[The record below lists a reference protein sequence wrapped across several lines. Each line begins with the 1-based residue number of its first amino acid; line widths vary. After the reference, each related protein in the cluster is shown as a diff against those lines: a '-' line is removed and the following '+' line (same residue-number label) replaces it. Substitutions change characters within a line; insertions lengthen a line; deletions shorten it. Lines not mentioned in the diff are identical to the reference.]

1 MMFDRVLLDR
11 RTLLKSAA
19 AAGAVTAFDAKARF
33 AFAATDRRLVV
44 VILRGALDGLAAAPP
59 HGDKDYAA
67 VRGALA
73 LQTNGTG
80 AIHDLDGFFGLNPA
94 FTNLKGLYDAKQLV
108 VFHNICS
115 PYRDRSHFDCQNVL
129 EGGGTSPH
137 LLQDGWLNRALAPM
151 GLAQGEGA
159 LAIAQTPPL
168 MLSGKIQTASWM
180 PAVLPQPDELFLN
193 QVRALYAN
201 DAALKASLSSALALQ
216 ASAQNAMDDP
226 ASKNMQPGPDGK
238 PRTGGA
244 YGDLT
249 PLFQGAGK
257 LLAAPDGPRVA
268 TLEASG
274 WDTHVAEG
282 TADGQLARRLTALD
296 AAIDA
301 MRVAM
306 GPDVWNKTAVVM
318 ATEFG
323 RTVHPNGS
331 GGTDHG
337 TGGAAFLFG
346 GAVAGGTVKAE
357 WVGLSSGALKDGRDQ
372 PARTDLRALFKGVLA
387 DQMGVPKSAL
397 ENTIFPDSSSAMPMK
412 GLIRA

>member
-1 MMFDRVLLDR
+1 MSFDYRVHFDRR
-11 RTLLKSAA
+11 MFLKSAA
-19 AAGAVTAFDAKARF
+19 AAGTVTAFNAKVRF
-33 AFAATDRRLVV
+33 AFAATPGDRRLVV
-44 VILRGALDGLAAAPP
+44 VILRGALDGLAAVPP
-59 HGDKDYAA
+59 HGDKDYAD
-67 VRGALA
+67 VRGSLA
-73 LQTNGTG
+73 LQITGAG

-94 FTNLKGLYDAKQLV
+94 FTNLKGLYDAKQLI

-115 PYRDRSHFDCQNVL
+115 PYRDRSHFDGQNVL
-129 EGGGTSPH
+129 EAGGASPH
-137 LLQDGWLNRALAPM
+137 LLQDGWLNRALVPM
-151 GLAQGEGA
+151 GLTNGDGA

-168 MLSGKIQTASWM
+168 MLSGKVQTASWM
-180 PAVLPQPDELFLN
+180 PAVLPAPDELFLD
-193 QVRALYAN
+193 QVRALYAS

-216 ASAQNAMDDP
+216 ASAQSAMDDP
-226 ASKNMQPGPDGK
+226 TSKSMQPGK
-238 PRTGGA
+238 GGA

-257 LLAAPDGPRVA
+257 LLAAPNGPRVA

-282 TADGQLARRLTALD
+282 VADGQLARRLAALD

-346 GAVAGGTVKAE
+346 GAVAGGSVKAE
-357 WVGLSSGALKDGRDQ
+357 WVGLGSGVLKDGRDQ

-387 DQMGVPKSAL
+387 EQMGVSNTAL
-397 ENTIFPDSSSAMPMK
+397 ESRIFPDSSSASPIK
-412 GLIRA
+412 GLIRV

>member
-1 MMFDRVLLDR
+1 MPFDR
-11 RTLLKSAA
+11 RTLLKTLAA
-19 AAGAVTAFDAKARF
+19 TGTFAAVGTQARF
-33 AFAATDRRLVV
+33 AFATTPNDRRLVV
-44 VILRGALDGLAAAPP
+44 VILRGALDGLAAVPP
-59 HGDKDYAA
+59 HGDKDYAG

-73 LQTNGTG
+73 LQTSGTG
-80 AIHDLDGFFGLNPA
+80 ALHDLDGFFGLHPA
-94 FTNLKGLYDAKQLV
+94 FTNLKTLYDARQLV

-115 PYRDRSHFDCQNVL
+115 PYRDRSHFDGQNVL
-129 EGGGTSPH
+129 EAGGTAPH

-151 GLAQGEGA
+151 GLTGGA

-168 MLSGKIQTASWM
+168 MLSGNVQTASWM
-180 PAVLPQPDELFLN
+180 PAVLPAPDELFLN

-226 ASKNMQPGPDGK
+226 SSKSMQPGK
-238 PRTGGA
+238 AGA
-244 YGDLT
+244 YGDLA

-257 LLAAPDGPRVA
+257 LLAAPNGPRVA

-282 TADGQLARRLTALD
+282 AADGQLARRLASLD
-296 AAIDA
+296 SAIDA
-301 MRVAM
+301 MRTAM
-306 GPDVWNKTAVVM
+306 GPDVWSKTAVVM

-346 GAVAGGTVKAE
+346 GAVAGGTIKAE
-357 WVGLSSGALKDGRDQ
+357 WVGLGTDALKDGRDQ

-387 DQMGVPKSAL
+387 EHMDVPKSVL
-397 ENTIFPDSSSAMPMK
+397 ESTIFPDSVSAPPIK
-412 GLIRA
+412 GLIRV

>member
-1 MMFDRVLLDR
+1 MTFDR
-11 RTLLKSAA
+11 RTLLKTLAATGGAA
-19 AAGAVTAFDAKARF
+19 AFGARARF
-33 AFAATDRRLVV
+33 AFAATPNDRRLVV

-59 HGDKDYAA
+59 HGDKDYAG

-73 LQTNGTG
+73 LQTSGTG
-80 AIHDLDGFFGLNPA
+80 ALHDLDGFFGLNPA
-94 FTNLKGLYDAKQLV
+94 FTNLKGLYDARQLI

-115 PYRDRSHFDCQNVL
+115 PYRDRSHFDGQNVL
-129 EGGGTSPH
+129 EAGGTAPH

-151 GLAQGEGA
+151 GLTGGA

-180 PAVLPQPDELFLN
+180 PAVLPAPDELFLN

-201 DAALKASLSSALALQ
+201 DAVLKASLSSALALQ

-226 ASKNMQPGPDGK
+226 ASKSMQPGPDEK
-238 PRTGGA
+238 PRSGGA

-257 LLAAPDGPRVA
+257 LLAAPNGPRVA

-282 TADGQLARRLTALD
+282 AADGQLARRLASLD

-301 MRVAM
+301 MRTAM

-346 GAVAGGTVKAE
+346 GAVAGGVVKAE
-357 WVGLSSGALKDGRDQ
+357 WTGLGAGALKDGRDQ

-387 DQMGVPKSAL
+387 EQMDVPKSAL
-397 ENTIFPDSSSAMPMK
+397 ENTIFPDSAAAAPIK
-412 GLIRA
+412 GLIRV